1 MANSGVDPDEDYKAV
16 QLLRIISCLESSY
29 HHLRI
34 NDFDED
40 RNTVREMCDRYYKIY
55 FKLCKEIGRNPY
67 G

>member
-1 MANSGVDPDEDYKAV
+1 MDPIE
-16 QLLRIISCLESSY
+16 LLRIIDNLEGSY

-34 NDFDED
+34 NGFDED
-40 RNTVREMCDRYYKIY
+40 KDTIREMCNRYYKMY

>member
-1 MANSGVDPDEDYKAV
+1 MDPIE
-16 QLLRIISCLESSY
+16 LLRIISCLESAH

-34 NDFDED
+34 NDFPED
-40 RNTVREMCDRYYKIY
+40 QQTVRSMCDRYYKIY

>member
-1 MANSGVDPDEDYKAV
+1 MASRLMDPIE
-16 QLLRIISCLESSY
+16 LLRIISCLESAH

-34 NDFDED
+34 NDFPED
-40 RNTVREMCDRYYKIY
+40 QAVVRKMCDRYYKTY

>member
-1 MANSGVDPDEDYKAV
+1 MDPIE
-16 QLLRIISCLESSY
+16 LLRIISCLESSY

-40 RNTVREMCDRYYKIY
+40 RDTVRAMCDRYYKIY